1 VHPGSRVFAVGEDDR
16 LIEIPVSLAG
26 YDGNDVLVRGKFK
39 SGMRVMSSRLPD
51 AGPGVL
57 VQPRPLHAAER

>member
-1 VHPGSRVFAVGEDDR
+1 